1 MHETAKLIEKNI
13 NRQRDY
19 ITFLLGADN
28 FEICHFIR
36 NLAKEHGDINLIYDD
51 CYYIAGKFNEYDKR
65 NYDIMSEYD
74 SLSYFLKEYDKEI
87 KEFLLDGAGFEI
99 RED

>member
-1 MHETAKLIEKNI
+1 MNEIEQMI
-13 NRQRDY
+13 YDDQQRQRNY
-19 ITFLLGADN
+19 ITFLLGSDN
-28 FEICHFIR
+28 FDICHFIR

-65 NYDIMSEYD
+65 NYDIMSEYE

-87 KEFLLDGAGFEI
+87 KEFLLEGAGFEI
-99 RED
+99 REE